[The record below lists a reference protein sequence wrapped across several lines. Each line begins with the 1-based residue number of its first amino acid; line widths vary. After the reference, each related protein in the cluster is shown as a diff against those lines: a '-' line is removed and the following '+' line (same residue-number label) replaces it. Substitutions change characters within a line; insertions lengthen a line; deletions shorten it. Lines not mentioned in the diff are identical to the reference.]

1 MSIDRYEDF
10 IYLDQPTEFCSTL
23 LFTDK
28 YNFIQIHDNT
38 PIGKDDVIGFV
49 GVCKVENGEV
59 ISLDGDSYT
68 KHMTVIGYEEFTTDN
83 GELGLDLLVTNW

>member
-1 MSIDRYEDF
+1 MNKYKDF
-10 IYLDQPTEFCSTL
+10 IYLYQPTEFCNTF

-38 PIGKDDVIGFV
+38 LIGEDDIIGFS
-49 GVCKVENGEV
+49 GVCKVENGEI

-68 KHMTVIGYEEFTTDN
+68 KEFITDD